1 MTRTFL
7 KWWSVRKAL
16 FLALGILTL
25 GLFAIEGWAQDR
37 DRTTGT
43 RKAVRLGYTRP
54 GYPEDKVDAK
64 DNIRPIAWDDD
75 FKGKLIGG
83 TIYFM
88 VLERQGTAGD
98 TWGTGLANFDSR
110 FLEGKSFTS
119 CYSPSLDT
127 QARYL
132 YLYQIVNDRG
142 LDPRP
147 GVVLPAV
154 SREFPTEAIGMGEV
168 KLIVDPRYLTSWGH
182 FKNTAFTAVVP
193 DRNPGGD
200 VRPVAEGA
208 SADIRLACSSNPSVL
223 NELPHKRYR
232 PRSPAYELGPLQPT
246 FGIGTGNLNL
256 KEAFAFGQLKKKE
269 TQEVGLVS
277 WESHVLQSADT
288 AKEPQFA
295 QIVTGTNL
303 EKGLPALEGEDM
315 GTAVFRVDFRNQSLL
330 KLGHHSTLFGFTSD
344 LPPTDEPV
352 LIKEP
357 EEAARRGKEGIRPAA
372 QGQEEGEGIVPA
384 AAPGIVPT
392 PAPPPPGGGADIA
405 PGAALGFGNLG
416 GQPESTG
423 GGVAG
428 AAPAIGALGGARP
441 PGGGLGGGTG
451 STQGN
456 GAQQQEQPPLNFN
469 ATLINQ
475 QAQNQSQWQN
485 QSQNV
490 CCHNGNV
497 IPAPAALILALLG
510 LPALLLV
517 QARRRTR

>member
-1 MTRTFL
+1 MKITLNR
-7 KWWSVRKAL
+7 WSLRRAL
-16 FLALGILTL
+16 FLMLGLAFALGLW
-25 GLFAIEGWAQDR
+25 AMWGWAQESER
-37 DRTTGT
+37 AGPL
-43 RKAVRLGYTRP
+43 KAVRLGYTRP

-64 DNIRPIAWDDD
+64 GNIRPVAWDDD

-83 TIYFM
+83 TVYFM
-88 VLERQGTAGD
+88 VLERKGTPGD
-98 TWGTGLANFDSR
+98 TWGTGLANCDAR
-110 FLEGKSFTS
+110 FLEGKSFTNS
-119 CYSPSLDT
+119 YSPALDK

-147 GVVLPAV
+147 GVIMPAV
-154 SREFPTEAIGMGEV
+154 GRDFPTEAIGVGEV

-182 FKNTAFTAVVP
+182 FQNTAFTAVVA

-223 NELPHKRYR
+223 SELPHKRYR
-232 PRSPAYELGPLQPT
+232 PRSPAYELGPLQRT
-246 FGIGTGNLNL
+246 FGIGTGNFNL
-256 KEAFAFGQLKKKE
+256 KDAFAFQQLKKKE
-269 TQEVGLVS
+269 EVALVS
-277 WESHVLQSADT
+277 WENNLLQAADT

-352 LIKEP
+352 LIKEAAGA
-357 EEAARRGKEGIRPAA
+357 AARGRDGIRPVAD
-372 QGQEEGEGIVPA
+372 GQEGEGIVPA

-392 PAPPPPGGGADIA
+392 PTPPPAGGADIA
-405 PGAALGFGNLG
+405 PGAVLGFGELG
-416 GQPESTG
+416 GQPASTG
-423 GGVAG
+423 GAAG
-428 AAPAIGALGGARP
+428 AAPVAGSLGGARP
-441 PGGGLGGGTG
+441 PGGGISGGGGLGGGQG
-451 STQGN
+451 SGS
-456 GAQQQEQPPLNFN
+456 QQQEQPPINFN
-469 ATLINQ
+469 ATLLNQ
-475 QAQNQSQWQN
+475 QSQNQSQWQQ
-485 QSQNV
+485 QSQTN
-490 CCHNGNV
+490 CCNNGGV
-497 IPAPAALILALLG
+497 IPAPAAIILALLG

-517 QARRRTR
+517 QARRRSKIKP